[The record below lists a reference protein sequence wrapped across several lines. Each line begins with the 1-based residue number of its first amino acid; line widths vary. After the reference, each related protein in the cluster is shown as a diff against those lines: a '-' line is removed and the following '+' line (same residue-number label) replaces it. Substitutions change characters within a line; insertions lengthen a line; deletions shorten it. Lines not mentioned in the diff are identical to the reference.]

1 MDKQEPGKVE
11 AQKQPDTAKQP
22 VVSQEK
28 PVGSQEKPDTQGM
41 IVGLKKQL
49 QREKDRNSDL
59 EKRIVSLESSLPSS
73 EEESLGWKTEDDA
86 EKRQKEL
93 VSLQRK
99 YKDATEA
106 RQKAERRIQL
116 LEFSQKHGI
125 PYEVLS
131 DAKTELELAER
142 VAQWNADKK
151 AEEEPKKETP
161 ASGQFEIGSG
171 KVSPS
176 KPIFGMSVAE
186 FDEYDK
192 KVKAEARARK
202 LK

>member
-1 MDKQEPGKVE
+1 MDIQEPGKVE

-49 QREKDRNSDL
+49 QREKDRNTDL
-59 EKRIVSLESSLPSS
+59 EKRIASLESSLPSS

-93 VSLQRK
+93 VSLQKK

-106 RQKAERRIQL
+106 RQKAERKTQL
-116 LEFSQKHGI
+116 LEFSQKFGI

-131 DAKTELELAER
+131 DAKTEVELAEK
-142 VAQWNADKK
+142 VAQWHLDKK
-151 AEEEPKKETP
+151 AEGEESKKETP
-161 ASGQFEIGSG
+161 GGQYEIGSG

-176 KPIFGMSVAE
+176 KSIFGMSVAE

-202 LK
+202 L